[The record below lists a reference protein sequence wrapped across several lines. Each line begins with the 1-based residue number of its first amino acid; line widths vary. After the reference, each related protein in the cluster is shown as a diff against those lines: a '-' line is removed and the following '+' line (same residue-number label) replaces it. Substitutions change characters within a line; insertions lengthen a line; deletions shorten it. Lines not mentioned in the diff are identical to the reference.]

1 MQRQPVTSS
10 RILSI
15 GYDPE
20 NRMLEIQFREQGI
33 YQYLGVP
40 ERVHQ
45 NFMSVV
51 SKGRFFDGANFCA
64 GKLAR
69 QKIIK

>member
-51 SKGRFFDGANFCA
+51 SKGRFFDGVVK
-64 GKLAR
+64 GKFLCR
-69 QKIIK
+69 KIG